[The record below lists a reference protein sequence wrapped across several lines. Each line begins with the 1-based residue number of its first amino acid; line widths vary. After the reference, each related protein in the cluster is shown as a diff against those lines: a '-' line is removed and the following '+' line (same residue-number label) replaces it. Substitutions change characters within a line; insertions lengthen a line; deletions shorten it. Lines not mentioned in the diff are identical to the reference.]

1 MRLRELTDNIY
12 SKLVDV
18 YNAVTSDSGDTLDSH
33 QLTLTEVVSELE
45 KSVPKAANK
54 VLDAVERVIP
64 SQPPFVDYLS
74 RGAKPVSDFLEKGDK
89 YFLRNVNPRVEKHLK
104 RLNRAYK
111 PHLRA
116 IKKAIK
122 KMYIPL

>member
-1 MRLRELTDNIY
+1 
-12 SKLVDV
+12 
-18 YNAVTSDSGDTLDSH
+18 
-33 QLTLTEVVSELE
+33 
-45 KSVPKAANK
+45 
-54 VLDAVERVIP
+54 
-64 SQPPFVDYLS
+64 
-74 RGAKPVSDFLEKGDK
+74 
-89 YFLRNVNPRVEKHLK
+89 VEKHLK